1 MYLSGP
7 EIELIPGK
15 NKKKGRAGWVL
26 TIVIDLHNVLIIGEN
41 RSDYLEG
48 EPVLHC
54 VNSSN
59 ALLWVGCSL
68 CQTTCCILV

>member
-26 TIVIDLHNVLIIGEN
+26 TIVIDLHNVRN
-41 RSDYLEG
+41 
-48 EPVLHC
+48 
-54 VNSSN
+54 N
-59 ALLWVGCSL
+59 W
-68 CQTTCCILV
+68 